1 MERTIA
7 GHEISP
13 LSVFYDRA
21 AAAIV
26 HFPSPS
32 YHPSDS
38 STSVISPLFSWP
50 TTGRRKW
57 NFLCDIAQKLI
68 RLTCSLCPSNSRR
81 ERRLARAETQLL
93 ASSYAVENRCP
104 LDTPSVSRAWR
115 RHRARLNGATQGQEG
130 LFQGLEITSH
140 CSRATLCLKSTL
152 PPPTFPPP
160 FSTPLVLLCIFNSQ
174 LCNRPRL
181 SPARPNLGYRLPP
194 SPIGFFPDPNVPFSL
209 RPTPPSNP
217 RTRPPPRRRRR
228 RRPPPRRSRRPSS
241 TIISPGENLTLPFEG
256 GREIVLHLFARRN
269 NVDPGVYIGT
279 PVYRCCF
286 KAIVL
291 DRREREKETEGIL
304 NITNNWT
311 DCFYFTDEFNYF
323 LAGWAQLSPCI
334 II

>member
-21 AAAIV
+21 AVAIV

-194 SPIGFFPDPNVPFSL
+194 SPIGFSPDPTFRFHSGRPLHPILVPVLLLVVVVVVLLLVVVVDL
-209 RPTPPSNP
+209 RQ
-217 RTRPPPRRRRR
+217 R
-228 RRPPPRRSRRPSS
+228 
-241 TIISPGENLTLPFEG
+241 
-256 GREIVLHLFARRN
+256 LF
-269 NVDPGVYIGT
+269 
-279 PVYRCCF
+279 
-286 KAIVL
+286 L
-291 DRREREKETEGIL
+291 REKI
-304 NITNNWT
+304 
-311 DCFYFTDEFNYF
+311 
-323 LAGWAQLSPCI
+323 
-334 II
+334 